1 MESAGTLP
9 HKLDKFPA
17 LNRCVATETPE
28 PVRFTRLATDSF
40 LVFCHFE
47 QPETELYPAPS
58 GFHGEEGSEGTE
70 GTVQRLELEG
80 RSVTGEIAW
89 SSQKALS
96 G

>member
-1 MESAGTLP
+1 MCGCRDSRAGAGKV
-9 HKLDKFPA
+9 HK
-17 LNRCVATETPE
+17 
-28 PVRFTRLATDSF
+28 
-40 LVFCHFE
+40 
-47 QPETELYPAPS
+47 PETELYPAPN